1 MTDMQNI
8 SSIAEDLSQMQIAI
22 SLPCTQCGYN
32 LQGLGADL
40 DCPECS
46 KPIRLT
52 IFEVIDPVSNRLGT
66 IPNPKAV
73 GNAIVLAVFFFLCSM
88 LIAIFAIYVL
98 APSPLPVLL
107 HIHPTS
113 VSLCVW
119 AAALAGLIALLTFI
133 PLIRLRHQ
141 DELQVCRRGIELTGV
156 GLMAW
161 AIAMAIVAM
170 DLYLHP
176 VYTYS
181 VGVLY
186 DTCIPVAA
194 SVIVFLG
201 FRGLIPRLGQR
212 SLAFRQAQSSRQR
225 MNVMVATLVVF
236 VVGRVIIQVFSSTS
250 VYRVFGLILAVMSML
265 LIIVGLLTMLRNVI
279 WIRKS
284 LISPPPAL
292 DDLLKTTN

>member
-1 MTDMQNI
+1 MTDAQNI
-8 SSIAEDLSQMQIAI
+8 SPIAEDLGQMLVAIA
-22 SLPCTQCGYN
+22 LPCTKCGYN
-32 LQGLGADL
+32 LQGLCADL

-52 IFEVIDPVSNRLGT
+52 IFEIVDPVSKRLGK

-73 GNAIVLAVFFFLCSM
+73 GNAIVLAVFFFLCSIT
-88 LIAIFAIYVL
+88 IAIFAMYAG
-98 APSPLPVLL
+98 APSPLPVPIVLQQMD
-107 HIHPTS
+107 

-119 AAALAGLIALLTFI
+119 VAHLAGLTSLLCFI

-141 DELQVCRRGIELTGV
+141 DELQACCRGIELTGI
-156 GLMAW
+156 GLLSW

-170 DLYLHP
+170 ALYQHAFH
-176 VYTYS
+176 S
-181 VGVLY
+181 IGVLY
-186 DTCIPVAA
+186 DTCIPGVA
-194 SVIVFLG
+194 SVLVFSG
-201 FRGLIPRLGQR
+201 FRRLIPRLGQR

-225 MNVMVATLVVF
+225 MNVMFATLVVF
-236 VVGRVIIQVFSSTS
+236 VVGRAIIQVFSSTS

-265 LIIVGLLTMLRNVI
+265 LIIVGLLTLLRNVI

-292 DDLLKTTN
+292 NELLKTMN

>member
-1 MTDMQNI
+1 
-8 SSIAEDLSQMQIAI
+8 
-22 SLPCTQCGYN
+22 
-32 LQGLGADL
+32 
-40 DCPECS
+40 
-46 KPIRLT
+46 
-52 IFEVIDPVSNRLGT
+52 
-66 IPNPKAV
+66 
-73 GNAIVLAVFFFLCSM
+73 
-88 LIAIFAIYVL
+88 
-98 APSPLPVLL
+98 
-107 HIHPTS
+107 
-113 VSLCVW
+113 LCVW

-133 PLIRLRHQ
+133 PLIRLRRQ
-141 DELQVCRRGIELTGV
+141 DALQVCRRGIELTGV

-186 DTCIPVAA
+186 DTYIPVAA

-212 SLAFRQAQSSRQR
+212 SLAFRQAQSSRQG

-236 VVGRVIIQVFSSTS
+236 VVGRVIIQVFSYTS

-265 LIIVGLLTMLRNVI
+265 LIIAGLLTLLRNVI

>member
-1 MTDMQNI
+1 MTDAQNI
-8 SSIAEDLSQMQIAI
+8 SPIAKDLGHMQVAIA
-22 SLPCTQCGYN
+22 LPCTQCGYN
-32 LQGLGADL
+32 LHGLGADL

-52 IFEVIDPVSNRLGT
+52 IFEVVDPISKRLGT

-73 GNAIVLAVFFFLCSM
+73 GNAVVLAVFFFLCSM
-88 LIAIFAIYVL
+88 LLAIFAMYAL
-98 APSPLPVLL
+98 APIPLPVLL
-107 HIHPTS
+107 HLHPAS

-119 AAALAGLIALLTFI
+119 VASLAGLIAFLTFI
-133 PLIRLRHQ
+133 PLIRLRLQ
-141 DELQVCRRGIELTGV
+141 EELQACRRGIGLTGI

-161 AIAMAIVAM
+161 AIAMAIIAM
-170 DLYLHP
+170 ELYQHQSRA
-176 VYTYS
+176 YS
-181 VGVLY
+181 IGVLY
-186 DTCIPVAA
+186 DTCIPGAA
-194 SVIVFLG
+194 SVVVFFG

-225 MNVMVATLVVF
+225 MNVMFATLIVF
-236 VVGRVIIQVFSSTS
+236 VVGRVLIQVFSSTS

-265 LIIVGLLTMLRNVI
+265 LIIVGLLTLLRNVI

-292 DDLLKTTN
+292 DELLKTTN